1 MITICRNKTVVR
13 VTSISYLLSGG
24 GSQTTKTKIMYRTL
38 LACLRNI
45 VNFWSK
51 MTMKYNEVN
60 AELKV
65 TEKALIFL
73 KIGQADRRDS
83 SNGKLD
89 QSHRRCRFFVI

>member
-1 MITICRNKTVVR
+1 VVR

-24 GSQTTKTKIMYRTL
+24 GSQTTKTKIMMYRTL

-51 MTMKYNEVN
+51 MTMKYNGVN

-65 TEKALIFL
+65 TEKALVFL

-83 SNGKLD
+83 SMGNSISRTEGVDFL
-89 QSHRRCRFFVI
+89 